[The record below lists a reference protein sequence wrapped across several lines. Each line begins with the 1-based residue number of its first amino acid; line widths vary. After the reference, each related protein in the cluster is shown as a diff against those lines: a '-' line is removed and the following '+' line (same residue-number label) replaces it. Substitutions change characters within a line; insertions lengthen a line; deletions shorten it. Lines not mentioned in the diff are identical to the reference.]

1 MTTTTPGERYT
12 LFPIKNDETKIYQ
25 LYKQAVAS
33 FWTPEEIDFSKD
45 EADWD
50 SLSQAEQ
57 GFIKQVLA
65 FFAGADGIVQENLAT
80 RFQRDTESP
89 PARLFYAFQNA
100 MEGVHCV
107 APETRILTDTGY
119 FPIVDLVN
127 RHVNVWNGREFSD
140 VQVLKTSTNT
150 KLLKV
155 VLSNGMNLSCT
166 EEHKWFIRK
175 GNQNHPERCTME
187 KVFTKD
193 LVVGDVIYP
202 YSMPVVETEDNDTFL
217 NPYTHG
223 FFCGDGTYNNGYPCV
238 VLYHEKQDLLPYLEV
253 STICPAPGQNRTRC
267 QLTNKINKDKF
278 VVPMNYS
285 VKTRVE
291 WLAGYVDADGC
302 VNRSNKGSTS
312 IQIGSV
318 ELDFLK
324 DVQLMLTTL
333 GVKANISKTR
343 DAGVY
348 PMPDGCGG
356 LKDYVHR
363 ECYVLYITH
372 DGVRQLVSLGFN
384 PHRLNLV
391 VHDYVK
397 ANPSLVKIEAILDE
411 GRFDDTYCFN
421 EPILHA
427 GTFNGIVT
435 GQSET
440 YSLLID
446 KYVKDKQEQLHYFR
460 ALDTIPC
467 IKQKGEWAMKWMDS
481 GEDFATRL
489 VAFAC
494 VEGIFFSGAFCAIYW
509 LKKRGLL
516 PGLTFSNELISRDE
530 GLHTVFAVE
539 MYHGQTPIAGEKIRE
554 ILESAVKIET
564 EFICESLPCTLIGMN
579 AKLMTQYIQFVA
591 DRLAVQLGI
600 QKIWNAQNPFDFM
613 DMISMEGKGNF
624 FERRVSDYSKAGV
637 GVNQEEM
644 VIKFDSED
652 F

>member
-1 MTTTTPGERYT
+1 MTTAGERYT
-12 LFPIKNDETKIYQ
+12 LFPIKNSETKIYQ

-45 EADWD
+45 ESDWA
-50 SLSQAEQ
+50 SLSKAEQ
-57 GFIKQVLA
+57 DFIKQILA

-100 MEGVHCV
+100 IEGIH
-107 APETRILTDTGY
+107 
-119 FPIVDLVN
+119 
-127 RHVNVWNGREFSD
+127 
-140 VQVLKTSTNT
+140 
-150 KLLKV
+150 
-155 VLSNGMNLSCT
+155 
-166 EEHKWFIRK
+166 
-175 GNQNHPERCTME
+175 
-187 KVFTKD
+187 
-193 LVVGDVIYP
+193 
-202 YSMPVVETEDNDTFL
+202 
-217 NPYTHG
+217 
-223 FFCGDGTYNNGYPCV
+223 
-238 VLYHEKQDLLPYLEV
+238 
-253 STICPAPGQNRTRC
+253 
-267 QLTNKINKDKF
+267 
-278 VVPMNYS
+278 
-285 VKTRVE
+285 
-291 WLAGYVDADGC
+291 
-302 VNRSNKGSTS
+302 
-312 IQIGSV
+312 
-318 ELDFLK
+318 
-324 DVQLMLTTL
+324 
-333 GVKANISKTR
+333 
-343 DAGVY
+343 
-348 PMPDGCGG
+348 
-356 LKDYVHR
+356 
-363 ECYVLYITH
+363 
-372 DGVRQLVSLGFN
+372 
-384 PHRLNLV
+384 
-391 VHDYVK
+391 
-397 ANPSLVKIEAILDE
+397 
-411 GRFDDTYCFN
+411 
-421 EPILHA
+421 
-427 GTFNGIVT
+427 
-435 GQSET
+435 SET

-467 IKQKGEWAMKWMDS
+467 IKQKGEWAMKWIES

-539 MYHGQTPIAGEKIRE
+539 MYHGQIPIAAEKIRE

-600 QKIWNAQNPFDFM
+600 QKIYNAQNPFDFM

-637 GVNQEEM
+637 GAKEEDM
-644 VIKFDSED
+644 TIKFDSED